1 MPIREILSDQNGNLE
16 VIRPESLIKTP
27 LVSVIMSVYNNEKH
41 LKEAVKSILNQTYTD
56 FEFIIINDGSN
67 DDCLDIL
74 LEYQKN
80 NNQVLIIDQKNIG
93 LTKSLNR
100 GIQLARGKYIARQD
114 ADDKSLPER
123 LEKQVQFLEANP
135 DYFLIGA
142 DYKIIDEFS
151 NVIGKPEIPVPIDNY
166 EIKAAINK
174 YNAFIHSLVMFRNDT
189 NSMGYLYDTSYKYSQ
204 DYELWI
210 RILEHHNGYNLPE
223 VLGLSRT
230 WPKAISQKKI
240 KIQRRYA
247 LRVKK
252 QIMLKHITNIGFW
265 HYLLKDLSVVYLP
278 KWTRRVYRRLK
289 TLYQSKNNILSI

>member
-1 MPIREILSDQNGNLE
+1 
-16 VIRPESLIKTP
+16 
-27 LVSVIMSVYNNEKH
+27 MSAYNNEKH
-41 LKEAVKSILNQTYTD
+41 LKEAVNSILSQTYTN

-67 DDCLDIL
+67 DNCLDIL

-114 ADDKSLPER
+114 ADDKSFPER
-123 LEKQVQFLEANP
+123 IEKQVQFLEANT
-135 DYFLIGA
+135 DYFLIGT

-151 NVIGKPEIPVPIDNY
+151 NIIGKPEIPVPIDNH

-174 YNAFIHSLVMFRNDT
+174 YNPFIHSLVIFRND
-189 NSMGYLYDTSYKYSQ
+189 NSTTRYLYDTSYKYSQ

-230 WPKAISQKKI
+230 WPRAISQKKI
-240 KIQRRYA
+240 KTQRRYA

-265 HYLLKDLSVVYLP
+265 CYLLKDLSVVYLP
-278 KWTRRVYRRLK
+278 KWARQVYRRIK
-289 TLYQSKNNILSI
+289 ILP

>member
-1 MPIREILSDQNGNLE
+1 LEPIREILSDQDGNFE
-16 VIRPESLIKTP
+16 VIRPEDFIEAP
-27 LVSVIMSVYNNEKH
+27 LVSVVMSVYNSEKH
-41 LKEAVKSILNQTYTD
+41 LKEAVNSILNQSFTN

-67 DDCLDIL
+67 DNCFDIL

-80 NNQVLIIDQKNIG
+80 SNRVLIIDQENIG

-114 ADDKSLPER
+114 ADDRSFPER
-123 LEKQVQFLEANP
+123 LEKQAQFLEANP
-135 DYFLIGA
+135 DYCLIGA
-142 DYKIIDEFS
+142 DYKIIDENS
-151 NVIGKPEIPVPIDNY
+151 NIIGKPEIPVPIDDH

-174 YNAFIHSLVMFRNDT
+174 YNPFIHSLVMFRNNT
-189 NSMGYLYDTSYKYSQ
+189 SETSYLYDTSYKYSQ
-204 DYELWI
+204 DYELWL
-210 RILEHHNGYNLPE
+210 RILGHHNAYNLPE

-240 KIQRRYA
+240 KTQRRYA
-247 LRVKK
+247 LKAKK
-252 QIMLKHITNIGFW
+252 QIMLKYITNIGFW

-289 TLYQSKNNILSI
+289 TL